1 MARGVEVDK
10 AETGGRQARTR
21 GVSLSPDEQML
32 IERFRELSGMGLS
45 DQVRQTLVPKLPAA
59 IQMLEDMRSAGMTP
73 GESPLAEQVLYV
85 ESDEER
91 RALRED
97 SYEPE
102 EAREATAA
110 S

>member
-1 MARGVEVDK
+1 
-10 AETGGRQARTR
+10 
-21 GVSLSPDEQML
+21 
-32 IERFRELSGMGLS
+32 MGLS
-45 DQVRQTLVPKLPAA
+45 DQVRQTLIPKLPAA

-73 GESPLAEQVLYV
+73 GESPLVEQVVVYV

-91 RALRED
+91 RTLRED
-97 SYEPE
+97 SYEPV

>member
-1 MARGVEVDK
+1 MAGGGRTTK

-21 GVSLSPDEQML
+21 GVSLSPEEQVL

-59 IQMLEDMRSAGMTP
+59 IQMLEDMRNAGMTP
-73 GESPLAEQVLYV
+73 GERPLGEQVVYL

-91 RALRED
+91 RALRGD
-97 SYEPE
+97 SYEPV